1 MYSASCKPRHD
12 RGSGCTESIPYAH
25 PHEYTHTQPRM
36 RPGSLLPIRPS
47 DGVTIADSI
56 SRSGPQISRLCW
68 DCACFPPPCHPHS
81 SQARSRIAC
90 YIMVNL
96 LTAPP
101 SSLKPRWSDCLL
113 LPAAL
118 HAKCLDRSVC
128 LTTSGVIF
136 VARPK
141 HSGQEMYDTK
151 GRETNDHTFGHES
164 PQRPPSKL
172 PSFQAVVYVPCQARQ
187 AQSPI
192 PPYLE
197 YRTRASASASTPAW
211 RSP

>member
-1 MYSASCKPRHD
+1 
-12 RGSGCTESIPYAH
+12 
-25 PHEYTHTQPRM
+25 
-36 RPGSLLPIRPS
+36 
-47 DGVTIADSI
+47 
-56 SRSGPQISRLCW
+56 
-68 DCACFPPPCHPHS
+68 
-81 SQARSRIAC
+81 
-90 YIMVNL
+90 MVNL

-151 GRETNDHTFGHES
+151 GRETNDHTVRHES

-172 PSFQAVVYVPCQARQ
+172 PSSRVCTMSGTAGPVANPTLPRVPYPGKRIGKHPCLEVTLTPDLCSCALIRL
-187 AQSPI
+187 AGL
-192 PPYLE
+192 PPKASRGGCDVSIRTAALLTRSTAFLE
-197 YRTRASASASTPAW
+197 YGVRGRGGGEKGD
-211 RSP
+211 